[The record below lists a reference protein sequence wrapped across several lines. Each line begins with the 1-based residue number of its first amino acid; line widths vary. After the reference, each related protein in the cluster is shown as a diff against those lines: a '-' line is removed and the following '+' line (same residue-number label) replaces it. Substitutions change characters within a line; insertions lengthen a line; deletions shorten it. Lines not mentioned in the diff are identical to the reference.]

1 MVAKHED
8 DFTIRKLREVSVH
21 FEMFPHIRQLNFPV
35 ILTAHFEEAF
45 YITKYEDDLTIGKLG
60 EVCVAISTPIWC
72 SESKRLRR
80 VNFHSTLVVSL
91 SSCQL
96 LILST
101 CHLVN
106 LPSSFGFIASNLR
119 PTPLFSFTTD

>member
-8 DFTIRKLREVSVH
+8 DFTMKKGEVSVY

-35 ILTAHFEEAF
+35 RLTAQFEEAY

-96 LILST
+96 AIIVWPAHPSVQL
-101 CHLVN
+101 HL
-106 LPSSFGFIASNLR
+106 
-119 PTPLFSFTTD
+119 